1 VLSKA
6 EIMNHVNGD
15 PFEIKQR
22 LKDRSKRVAQTKEI
36 LSKQAVKSKEILSKQ
51 AVKLAKQAE
60 EHERFISKVTHLC
73 SVLGFGAFCFLLGS
87 KPQDV
92 PYVYCLFY
100 VTFVPLRWIYYR
112 FMKWHYYLLD
122 FCYYANTF
130 FLVMLLLFPKNEKLF
145 MICFS
150 FAEGPLAWALIVWRC
165 SLVFSSVDK
174 IVSVL
179 IHLLPGTVFF
189 TIRWWDPT
197 YFESMHPDGTAQLR
211 ASWPYVESKSYLWTW
226 LFLVPLAAYSLWQA
240 LYLIIVNVLR
250 RQRLLKD
257 PEIMTSYREL
267 SKKAQRANNIWWRL
281 SGLLGDNNRLVMY
294 ITLQALFTVATMAFT
309 VPIFLSYRLHV
320 MFQIFKASATIWNG
334 GHFSLEVMPKQ
345 VVLKEKKKRET
356 QSAKILEDK
365 PSVALENA
373 MEAANSSAK
382 TQEDRPSVVLENAL
396 NAVNLL
402 RNQIPNGTYT

>member
-1 VLSKA
+1 MIAL
-6 EIMNHVNGD
+6 
-15 PFEIKQR
+15 
-22 LKDRSKRVAQTKEI
+22 LT
-36 LSKQAVKSKEILSKQ
+36 
-51 AVKLAKQAE
+51 
-60 EHERFISKVTHLC
+60 TLC
-73 SVLGFGAFCFLLGS
+73 WC
-87 KPQDV
+87 
-92 PYVYCLFY
+92 
-100 VTFVPLRWIYYR
+100 
-112 FMKWHYYLLD
+112 
-122 FCYYANTF
+122 N
-130 FLVMLLLFPKNEKLF
+130 
-145 MICFS
+145 
-150 FAEGPLAWALIVWRC
+150 
-165 SLVFSSVDK
+165 
-174 IVSVL
+174 
-179 IHLLPGTVFF
+179 
-189 TIRWWDPT
+189 
-197 YFESMHPDGTAQLR
+197 
-211 ASWPYVESKSYLWTW
+211 
-226 LFLVPLAAYSLWQA
+226 
-240 LYLIIVNVLR
+240 
-250 RQRLLKD
+250 
-257 PEIMTSYREL
+257 REL

-402 RNQIPNGTYT
+402 RNQIPNGTCT

>member
-1 VLSKA
+1 
-6 EIMNHVNGD
+6 
-15 PFEIKQR
+15 
-22 LKDRSKRVAQTKEI
+22 
-36 LSKQAVKSKEILSKQ
+36 
-51 AVKLAKQAE
+51 
-60 EHERFISKVTHLC
+60 
-73 SVLGFGAFCFLLGS
+73 
-87 KPQDV
+87 
-92 PYVYCLFY
+92 
-100 VTFVPLRWIYYR
+100 
-112 FMKWHYYLLD
+112 
-122 FCYYANTF
+122 
-130 FLVMLLLFPKNEKLF
+130 
-145 MICFS
+145 
-150 FAEGPLAWALIVWRC
+150 
-165 SLVFSSVDK
+165 
-174 IVSVL
+174 
-179 IHLLPGTVFF
+179 
-189 TIRWWDPT
+189 
-197 YFESMHPDGTAQLR
+197 MHPDGTAQLR

-226 LFLVPLAAYSLWQA
+226 FFLVPLAAYSLWQA
-240 LYLIIVNVLR
+240 LYLIIVNVLQ

-257 PEIMTSYREL
+257 PEIMTSYRLVIFLPSATFLKNKQRKNSSFLHFSSFSRLSKAPFVFASFFFTLFRTMIALLTTLCWCNREL

-373 MEAANSSAK
+373 MEAANSSVK

-402 RNQIPNGTYT
+402 RNQIPNGTCT